1 MHSIRSKI
9 LAAALALPFALAAVP
24 AKAGDIVHTAA
35 ANPEFSIFVKM
46 IKAAGMEGT
55 LSGSGPFTV
64 FAPSDAAFAK
74 WPKKEV
80 DLFLNPAKKEH
91 LVRLLKY
98 HIVPGK
104 IMSADLSGKKS
115 EPKTVEGTMMMIDAM
130 SGVMVNGTKVV
141 KADIAADNGVI
152 HMIDKPLRP
161 EVYRGSF

>member
-1 MHSIRSKI
+1 
-9 LAAALALPFALAAVP
+9 
-24 AKAGDIVHTAA
+24 
-35 ANPEFSIFVKM
+35 
-46 IKAAGMEGT
+46 MEET
-55 LSGSGPFTV
+55 LNGKGPFTL

-91 LVRLLKY
+91 LVRLVKY

-104 IMSADLSGKKS
+104 VMSSDLSGKKTDT
-115 EPKTVEGTMMMIDAM
+115 KTVEGTMMMIDAM
-130 SGVMVNGTKVV
+130 SGVMVNGTKVA
-141 KADIAADNGVI
+141 KADIIADNGVI